1 MAALQGLDV
10 FIVDALRDTPHPTH
24 AHVARSLEWIEE
36 LKPRRAVLTNM
47 HSDLDY
53 SELRGRLPDG
63 VEPGFDGMVIETSD
77 AP

>member
-1 MAALQGLDV
+1 MAALKGLEV

-53 SELRGRLPDG
+53 NELRGATAAGCKASL
-63 VEPGFDGMVIETSD
+63 
-77 AP
+77 